1 MKNTIGF
8 LMKGKF
14 LIPALVAGWSFMAG
28 NEIIFPTALVMTL
41 VCLLLLI
48 DGYAKGTDRMLVSP
62 LGAAGR
68 SALVAFSVP
77 VAIASLAVPVFLP
90 GLAGNVLPVTTRDL
104 HGFAY
109 MTALLLV
116 TGIVCIVYFRLFHPG
131 RWALAECVLPGRRE
145 G

>member
-1 MKNTIGF
+1 MKNRIGF
-8 LMKGKF
+8 VAKGKF
-14 LIPALVAGWSFMAG
+14 LIPAFVAGWSFLAG
-28 NEIIFPTALVMTL
+28 NENIFPTALVMTL

-48 DGYAKGTDRMLVSP
+48 DGSSRGTDRGLISP

-77 VAIASLAVPVFLP
+77 VAISSLAVPVFLP
-90 GLAGNVLPVTTRDL
+90 AFVGDFLPVTTRDL

-116 TGIVCIVYFRLFHPG
+116 ICLVCIVYFRLVHPA
-131 RWALAECVLPGRRE
+131 RQAPAECVLPGRRA
-145 G
+145 